1 MKRNEQKR
9 DGLFGMERVTRRVKN
24 GVEIVERETV
34 TTIKTAH
41 HSRNRTP
48 RLVISDAISEAKLFV
63 AKTRSELGE
72 LDSFLRSAM
81 RPALRIK

>member
-1 MKRNEQKR
+1 MKRHQEKQ
-9 DGLFGMERVTRRVKN
+9 DGLCGMERVTRRVKN
-24 GVEIVERETV
+24 GVEILERETV
-34 TTIKTAH
+34 TTIKMADTVK
-41 HSRNRTP
+41 SRTP

-72 LDSFLRSAM
+72 LDAFLRSAM